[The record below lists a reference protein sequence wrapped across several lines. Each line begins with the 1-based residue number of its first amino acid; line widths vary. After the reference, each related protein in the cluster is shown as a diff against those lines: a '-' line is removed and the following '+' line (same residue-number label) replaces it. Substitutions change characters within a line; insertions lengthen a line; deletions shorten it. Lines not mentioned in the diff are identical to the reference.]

1 MCGIWA
7 VFGLPAD
14 VIKCAS
20 YAMKICHRGPDAFR
34 METIPHFQN
43 CCLAF
48 HRLTILDDLHGM
60 QPMRVKTL
68 PHLYLIYNG
77 EIYNYERVARR
88 FDFNLVTTCDGEV
101 ILHLYNKFGIERM
114 AQTLDGVFAFCVIDT
129 EKKEV
134 HIGRDTFGVRPLFT
148 LIKAG
153 TENAGV
159 LAVSSEAKA
168 LIPLM
173 KDFQQQG
180 GEMTIA
186 PFPARHFASYGLSRD
201 GKAMFIEQKAY
212 TEIGMS
218 PLFETSVKPDSSDI
232 MQNIRNLFI
241 EAVRKRLMSE
251 RRIGCLLSGGLDSS
265 LVASYLTRLAKENGI
280 DYPVQTFAVGME
292 GSTDIAAARKVAE
305 HIGKSKGL
313 FHFFSHLPIRANT
326 DGKHSLPKANL
337 C

>member
-1 MCGIWA
+1 MRASQQVPCQCIRI
-7 VFGLPAD
+7 PAS
-14 VIKCAS
+14 ALS
-20 YAMKICHRGPDAFR
+20 P
-34 METIPHFQN
+34 
-43 CCLAF
+43 
-48 HRLTILDDLHGM
+48 
-60 QPMRVKTL
+60 
-68 PHLYLIYNG
+68 G
-77 EIYNYERVARR
+77 ERIFCISAPVSTP
-88 FDFNLVTTCDGEV
+88 VTTCDGEV
-101 ILHLYNKFGIERM
+101 ILHLYNKFGVERM

-153 TENAGV
+153 TKNAGV

-168 LIPLM
+168 LMPLM
-173 KDFQQQG
+173 KDFQQHG
-180 GEMTIA
+180 DEMTVA
-186 PFPARHFASYGLSRD
+186 PFPARHYASYGLSRD

-218 PLFETSVKPDSSDI
+218 PLFETNVKADLSDV

-305 HIGKSKGL
+305 HIGKSRGL
-313 FHFFSHLPIRANT
+313 FHFFSYLAMGANT
-326 DGKHSLPKANL
+326 DCKQPLPKANL